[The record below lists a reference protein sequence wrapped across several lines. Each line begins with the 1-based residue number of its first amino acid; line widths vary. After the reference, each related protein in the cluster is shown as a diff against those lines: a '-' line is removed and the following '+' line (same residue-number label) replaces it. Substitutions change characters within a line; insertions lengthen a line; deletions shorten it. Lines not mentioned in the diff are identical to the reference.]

1 MELNFRILCIR
12 GRCLHRRRR
21 KWVRGSEEP
30 KNKVKDYDALTLNSS
45 SHFIYTATRNPGSSK
60 NSYAGRTRI
69 RWGIEETRKC

>member
-30 KNKVKDYDALTLNSS
+30 KNKVKDYDTLTLNSS
-45 SHFIYTATRNPGSSK
+45 SHFIYTTLRSSK
-60 NSYAGRTRI
+60 NSYAGMTRI
-69 RWGIEETRKC
+69 